1 VLKPLEVI
9 WIMDECIRP
18 PGPKMVVCVE
28 GELGFFFRINTK
40 AGWQQS
46 VLLKKSPDHPFLDH
60 DSHLECGDP
69 LELDDYVIEQ
79 SLNRKGA
86 IGAVRTTHFDPA
98 PRRRGDRV
106 SCHGVSASHH
116 PDCIRLSP

>member
-1 VLKPLEVI
+1 
-9 WIMDECIRP
+9 
-18 PGPKMVVCVE
+18 MVVCVE

-46 VLLKKSPDHPFLDH
+46 VPLKKSPDHPFLDH

-79 SLNRKGA
+79 SPNRKGV
-86 IGAVRTTHFDPA
+86 IGAVSPSLIPDILRAVKAAARMTEKDKEKVIAFLDPTGEHRA
-98 PRRRGDRV
+98 ERPN
-106 SCHGVSASHH
+106 
-116 PDCIRLSP
+116 PDDP